1 MSSSSAAQNGWS
13 NLYHYDPII
22 GIAVAAAVLYT
33 IAFVIVT
40 WQTRKFRLKYMHV
53 VSVTAFCKLL
63 FLNEPRIPIH
73 VTNHLFTST
82 QARH

>member
-1 MSSSSAAQNGWS
+1 MSSSSAAKNGWS

-40 WQTRKFRLKYMHV
+40 WQTRKFRLKYMHT

-63 FLNEPRIPIH
+63 FLKEPNYNPC
-73 VTNHLFTST
+73 N
-82 QARH
+82 